1 MNLFVYT
8 ITSNEFVC
16 VHNYYR
22 VSDTRKEE
30 QIPDRIINSCVLCT
44 IKPNLDSRNNNQ
56 EHQNTASS
64 VRPFFAHSLHLFP
77 LFSSPNASPHT
88 GARHGRGRP
97 SACPAWRPLLVRSC
111 TWLPSRPPCRCS
123 QGKVQKKGPLG
134 RRHRLC
140 KTGMFCDLWGERR
153 EWAHGGK
160 EAECSLTRKALPVWD
175 KTFWASKMVCTAK
188 ACASDTH
195 NCTYPSTAGAGPAR
209 PAIRRWCWGPEARW
223 LPLHHCHCTLLVAS
237 GFCEWFR
244 AQVKISHCRFGAS
257 LPSSLS
263 IVCGCM

>member
-1 MNLFVYT
+1 VPRWFRIPSTIIPFVIHLFEVKRWDEDRILALTQSLPFLSLSCNLIIICLCIQLLKMNLFVYT

-97 SACPAWRPLLVRSC
+97 SACPA
-111 TWLPSRPPCRCS
+111 
-123 QGKVQKKGPLG
+123 
-134 RRHRLC
+134 
-140 KTGMFCDLWGERR
+140 
-153 EWAHGGK
+153 
-160 EAECSLTRKALPVWD
+160 
-175 KTFWASKMVCTAK
+175 
-188 ACASDTH
+188 
-195 NCTYPSTAGAGPAR
+195 
-209 PAIRRWCWGPEARW
+209 
-223 LPLHHCHCTLLVAS
+223 
-237 GFCEWFR
+237 
-244 AQVKISHCRFGAS
+244 
-257 LPSSLS
+257 
-263 IVCGCM
+263 